1 MQWITME
8 GEIKEFHEIETS
20 HLFFSVRMIFNGI
33 VPEKL
38 RIPNTRYYPTIKRQD
53 PKSLREAVIQMM
65 AEITQRDDLQTWM
78 LRQLN
83 YMEQTCRQLLNPQIP
98 K

>member
-1 MQWITME
+1 ME
-8 GEIKEFHEIETS
+8 GQIMEIPEMETS
-20 HLFFSVRMIFNGI
+20 HLFFSIRMIFNGI

-38 RIPNTRYYPTIKRQD
+38 RIPNTKYYPQIKRQD
-53 PKSLREAVIQMM
+53 PKGLREVILQMM
-65 AEITQRDDLQTWM
+65 AELTQRDDLQTWM

-98 K
+98 SPK